1 MGFLTLR
8 SSSMK
13 PLSRILFKPFV
24 LYLGHNYELETKE
37 LEAKVEMTVEMKT
50 E

>member
-1 MGFLTLR
+1 VITRLNQC
-8 SSSMK
+8 
-13 PLSRILFKPFV
+13 
-24 LYLGHNYELETKE
+24 HNYELETKE